1 MSLFHNLRVFA
12 YRSKGIVS
20 ATISCDLASTGLKG
34 LIADWYPGGQIVYV
48 VDPGVAQVFISI
60 AGSGGADVLT
70 PWTGDLQI
78 KDDSHDRLEV
88 FVNGQSKL
96 IVPVVDVETSQYVVW
111 RDLNLPGCWITAAD
125 VIVPATRFRVFGPA
139 TLAQCELW
147 KSQFCSFDFP
157 KFFPPNKFHLEL
169 PPRPTPPF
177 PIDPSAPVDPVNPG
191 HFRFLAS
198 PSVMVARLGLRLRS
212 NFSPGQTLLAL
223 VRAVIDV
230 SFQRSLPPIL
240 LVQAE
245 GQSNTGGWS
254 GFSLVPR
261 ESSPGPDAIAKFDLV
276 GIPPS
281 GISTQAFTTVR
292 ATGAM
297 PLQQG
302 EEVTGIFIRA
312 ALNSIVV
319 FRDPKGGGWLPPV
332 DGAAFRELEGE
343 FGQGVECPTLTT
355 DDGTLRTLL
364 IEKGSDAYAPGTRI
378 RLTGLA
384 VEFAIC
390 QQGIETISV
399 LWHAAA

>member
-12 YRSKGIVS
+12 SRSKGIVS
-20 ATISCDLASTGLKG
+20 ATVSCDLASTGLKG
-34 LIADWYPGGQIVYV
+34 FVADWYPGGQIVYV
-48 VDPGVAQVFISI
+48 VDPGVAQVFI
-60 AGSGGADVLT
+60 AVTGSGGADVLT
-70 PWTGDLQI
+70 PWTGDVQF
-78 KDDSHDRLEV
+78 KDDLHDRLEV

-96 IVPVVDVETSQYVVW
+96 IVPVLDDEPSQYVVW
-111 RDLNLPGCWITAAD
+111 RDLNLPGCWITPAD
-125 VIVPATRFRVFGPA
+125 AIVPATRFRVFGPA

-147 KSQFCSFDFP
+147 KSKFCSFEFP
-157 KFFPPNKFHLEL
+157 KFYPPIKLRPEW

-177 PIDPSAPVDPVNPG
+177 PIDPSDPVDPVNPG
-191 HFRFLAS
+191 LLKFLAS
-198 PSVMVARLGLRLRS
+198 PSETVARLGLRLRS
-212 NFSPGQTLLAL
+212 NFSPGQTLVAL
-223 VRAVIDV
+223 VRAVTDV

-254 GFSLVPR
+254 NISLVPR

-281 GISTQAFTTVR
+281 GIATQVFTTVR

-297 PLQQG
+297 PLR
-302 EEVTGIFIRA
+302 EHETVRGIFIRA
-312 ALNSIVV
+312 SSNSILV
-319 FRDPKGGGWLPPV
+319 FQDPQGGWLPPV

-343 FGQGVECPTLTT
+343 FGEGVECPTLTT
-355 DDGTLRTLL
+355 DDGKLHTLL
-364 IEKGSDAYAPGTRI
+364 IERGSEAYAPGTRI

-399 LWHAAA
+399 LWHVAA